1 MYIALMILHILVAF
15 IMVGVILLQSGKG
28 AEIGAAFGGSSQT
41 VFGSRGAGTFLSK
54 MTAVAATIFMIT
66 SLSLA
71 ILSKQKNYSST
82 IGLDRPAPSST
93 APTPATTPGAAP
105 TSDTATTPAAPASGG
120 PPSNAPA
127 PAQDEHGHDGTTPAT
142 PTPAPTKP

>member
-1 MYIALMILHILVAF
+1 MYIALAILHILVAF

-54 MTAVAATIFMIT
+54 MTAVAATIFMLT

-71 ILSKQKNYSST
+71 ILSKRLNNAST
-82 IGLDRPAPSST
+82 IGLDKPLSSPS
-93 APTPATTPGAAP
+93 
-105 TSDTATTPAAPASGG
+105 APAS
-120 PPSNAPA
+120 PPGVPA
-127 PAQDEHGHDGTTPAT
+127 PAQPTTDQHPHDPNV
-142 PTPAPTKP
+142 PAPASPAKP

>member
-1 MYIALMILHILVAF
+1 MYIALAILHVLVAF

-54 MTAVAATIFMIT
+54 MTAVAATIFMLT

-71 ILSKQKNYSST
+71 ILSKRLNNAST
-82 IGLDRPAPSST
+82 IGLDKPISSPSAPA
-93 APTPATTPGAAP
+93 AAP
-105 TSDTATTPAAPASGG
+105 PGV
-120 PPSNAPA
+120 PSPSQPMTDQHPHDPNAPA
-127 PAQDEHGHDGTTPAT
+127 PAAPA
-142 PTPAPTKP
+142 K

>member
-1 MYIALMILHILVAF
+1 MYTALIVLHIIVAF

-41 VFGSRGAGTFLSK
+41 VFGARGASTMLSK
-54 MTAVAATIFMIT
+54 LTAVSATIFMVT

-82 IGLDRPAPSST
+82 LGLDKPPASAPATPVSETPAPAQSAPA
-93 APTPATTPGAAP
+93 APTP
-105 TSDTATTPAAPASGG
+105 SPAAPA
-120 PPSNAPA
+120 PA
-127 PAQDEHGHDGTTPAT
+127 S
-142 PTPAPTKP
+142 PAPTKP

>member
-1 MYIALMILHILVAF
+1 MYTALIVLHILVAF

-41 VFGSRGAGTFLSK
+41 VFGARGASTMLSK
-54 MTAVAATIFMIT
+54 LTAVAATIFMVT

-82 IGLDRPAPSST
+82 LGLDKPAPAQT
-93 APTPATTPGAAP
+93 APAAAP
-105 TSDTATTPAAPASGG
+105 PAPVTPEPAKDEHGAHDQ
-120 PPSNAPA
+120 NAPA
-127 PAQDEHGHDGTTPAT
+127 PPS
-142 PTPAPTKP
+142 PTPTKP